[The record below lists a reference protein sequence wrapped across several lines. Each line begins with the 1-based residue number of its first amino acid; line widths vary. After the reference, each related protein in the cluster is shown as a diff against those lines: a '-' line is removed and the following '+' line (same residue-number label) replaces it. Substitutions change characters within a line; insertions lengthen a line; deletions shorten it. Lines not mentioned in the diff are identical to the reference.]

1 VKLKFTRSQKA
12 MIAGVSAALW
22 LGYMSVGLA
31 LINSIIPTVE
41 GVGPEGTVAFIGLIS
56 GFFVCCLA
64 MWAASD

>member
-1 VKLKFTRSQKA
+1 MNLKFSRRQKA

-22 LGYMSVGLA
+22 FGYMSIGLA
-31 LINSIIPTVE
+31 LINAILPTVE
-41 GVGPEGTVAFIGLIS
+41 GKGPEGSVAFIGLIS